1 MHHITDHPLQY
12 KMDDSTLIVST
23 LLGKSISM
31 MRVKWKKVTTFR
43 STVAQCQSLRFEI
56 KGPQFE
62 SQRRHCVMTLS
73 KTHHHLLCIT
83 LTQEKV
89 PTGQTH

>member
-1 MHHITDHPLQY
+1 MHHITDSPSQY
-12 KMDDSTLIVST
+12 KMDDSILIVST
-23 LLGKSISM
+23 FLEKSISM
-31 MRVKWKKVTTFR
+31 MRVKWKKVTIFR
-43 STVAQCQSLRFEI
+43 SAVTQCQSLRFEI

-62 SQRRHCVMTLS
+62 SHRRHCVVTLS

-83 LTQEKV
+83 LTQENV